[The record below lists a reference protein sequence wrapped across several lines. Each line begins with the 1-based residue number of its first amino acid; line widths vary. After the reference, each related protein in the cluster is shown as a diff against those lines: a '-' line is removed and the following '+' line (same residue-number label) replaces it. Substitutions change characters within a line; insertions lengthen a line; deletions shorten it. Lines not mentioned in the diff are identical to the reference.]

1 MRLRVWMV
9 VGLAGFSAPMLPGPT
24 GAIEED
30 TGAIRCGVL
39 TLRAAAR
46 EVREKA
52 QCHERALRLGRG
64 VDPNCLSRAEE
75 KSARLLDRADP
86 AADCF
91 DRVARGRLRASVDR
105 FLIELVDDSQAGKKA
120 MPNAEKKSA
129 PAPTAVAVPPVE
141 KKAEAPVGEATPAT
155 AKADSP
161 SAPKSAPADP

>member
-1 MRLRVWMV
+1 MRLRLWMV
-9 VGLAGFSAPMLPGPT
+9 VGLIGFSAPMLPGAT
-24 GAIEED
+24 EAIEED
-30 TGAIRCGVL
+30 SGAIRCGVL

-105 FLIELVDDSQAGKKA
+105 FLIELVDDSQAGKKV
-120 MPNAEKKSA
+120 MPTAARKSA
-129 PAPTAVAVPPVE
+129 PAPTAAAVPPVE
-141 KKAEAPVGEATPAT
+141 KKPEAPVGGTTPTA
-155 AKADSP
+155 AKAESP